1 MGVLMSQE
9 LLNNTIH
16 ILNKSVDL
24 EQEAIQLLD
33 LIIDGKWSELTLEEK
48 REVKKSSWEF
58 LKRNFKDAMALQV
71 FHKVAM
77 LEGSIDLSQGEVVNA
92 LVVNFKESNDEQV
105 LYFTVRILAL
115 ACQQDEHSAGQFLE
129 KIIQHNIKLSSLINT
144 AAENPKLFNLV
155 KDLMHLTSR
164 LITNQHPSVAQYFTL
179 DPPES
184 IRIPMLFEF

>member
-9 LLNNTIH
+9 LLKNTIH
-16 ILNKSVDL
+16 ILNASADL

-48 REVKKSSWEF
+48 QDVRRSSREF
-58 LKRNFKDAMALQV
+58 LKKNFKDAMALQV

-77 LEGSIDLSQGEVVNA
+77 LEGSIELNQGEVVNA
-92 LVVNFKESNDEQV
+92 LVVNLKESNDEHV
-105 LYFTVRILAL
+105 LYYTVRILAL
-115 ACQQDEHSAGQFLE
+115 ACQQDEHSAWQFLE
-129 KIIQHNIKLSSLINT
+129 QITQHNIKLSSLINT

-164 LITNQHPSVAQYFTL
+164 LVTNQHPSVAQYFTL
-179 DPPES
+179 DPPGS
-184 IRIPMLFEF
+184 IRIPKLFEF

>member
-9 LLNNTIH
+9 LLKNTIY
-16 ILNKSVDL
+16 ILNNSV
-24 EQEAIQLLD
+24 QEAIQLLD
-33 LIIDGKWSELTLEEK
+33 LIVDGKWSELTVEEK
-48 REVKKSSWEF
+48 QQVKKSNWEF

-77 LEGSIDLSQGEVVNA
+77 IEGSIDLNEGEVVNA
-92 LVVNFKESNDEQV
+92 LVVNLNESNDEHV

-115 ACQQDEHSAGQFLE
+115 ACQQDETSGWQFLE
-129 KIIQHNIKLSSLINT
+129 QITQHNIKLSSLINT

-184 IRIPMLFEF
+184 IRIPKLFEF